1 MATRNAH
8 KYDGVDLTGKR
19 HDRLEVIRKADRG
32 ITRWICQCDCGNTV
46 ELMAWQFFQ
55 NKSCGCMERE
65 NKKNLGRF
73 TVKHGMTETRLY
85 SVWRGVKDRCTN
97 PNTEHYDR
105 YGGRGIRICDE
116 WLHSFEAFRD
126 WSIKA
131 GYDETLTGKE
141 QSLDRVNVDGNYC
154 PENCRWISMKQQARN
169 RKDTVYIETEAGPI
183 SARLFAEQNK
193 ITDYVYLYR
202 KIKKGENAE
211 KILSD
216 WAMKTATPDSIMDL
230 KEATSFYGVNE
241 CTIRSW
247 IKSGKL
253 KAEKYGQKWY
263 IPKGQTVTRNSKK

>member
-1 MATRNAH
+1 MAKRKFHN
-8 KYDGVDLTGKR
+8 YNGVDLAGER
-19 HDRLEVIRKADRG
+19 HGRLKVIRKADKG
-32 ITRWICQCDCGNTV
+32 ITQWVCKCDCGNEVTV
-46 ELMAWQFFQ
+46 TASKFFIVQ
-55 NKSCGCMERE
+55 SCGCFERE
-65 NKKNLGRF
+65 NQLRLKFRK
-73 TVKHGMTETRLY
+73 THGMTETRLY
-85 SVWRGVKDRCTN
+85 GTWCGVKDRCLN
-97 PNTEHYDR
+97 PNAEHYDR
-105 YGGRGIRICDE
+105 YGGRGICVCDE
-116 WLHSFEAFRD
+116 WIHSFEAFRD
-126 WSIKA
+126 WAIKA

-141 QSLDRVNVDGNYC
+141 QSLDRINVDGNYC

-169 RKDTVYIETEAGPI
+169 RKDTVYIESEKGLIP
-183 SARLFAEQNK
+183 ARQFAEENK

-241 CTIRSW
+241 YTIRSW

-263 IPKGQTVTRNSKK
+263 IPKGQTVTRKLKK